1 MKSSI
6 RFNLYLYY
14 EKKKIA
20 NLDDLR
26 ENFNLD
32 DILDLFKTKE
42 LQLWLEFRSKEI
54 DKEYSKINKE
64 IEEIDNECLKINK
77 EIEEIDNEYSKINKE
92 IKEIDKEYSKIKNK
106 TEEIDKEHSKI
117 KNKGF
122 ELDTLTDDVLMLK
135 IYLVFFPNANIENTK
150 SKIKVIHDG
159 RVLREK
165 KLKELNEA
173 ENKYKK
179 TIDSIIPIYSD
190 HVNTLVK
197 IGGKEF
203 VETFKIINLIDNNYI
218 QLFELQCASLV
229 QKLSDNNCYF
239 ALLGLLTF
247 VNLRRIVLDKSDK
260 LTVYLWKKNHGS
272 VANFCK
278 LFVKKYHKKNKDYGK
293 YIKVKKINEI
303 YVSDKSVKKI
313 ESNGEFLILN
323 IPANCKVKNNNGQ
336 SIIVGNICKGNLKL
350 SPSRNLNILIDNDSI
365 TRQLHYIK
373 IR

>member
-1 MKSSI
+1 MKSSTK
-6 RFNLYLYY
+6 FNLYLYY
-14 EKKKIA
+14 EQKKIA

-42 LQLWLEFRSKEI
+42 LQHWLESRSEEIDDEYSKINKKIEEI
-54 DKEYSKINKE
+54 DKEYSKINNKT
-64 IEEIDNECLKINK
+64 EETDTEF
-77 EIEEIDNEYSKINKE
+77 
-92 IKEIDKEYSKIKNK
+92 SKIKNK
-106 TEEIDKEHSKI
+106 SI
-117 KNKGF
+117 
-122 ELDTLTDDVLMLK
+122 ELETLTDDVLMLK
-135 IYLVFFPNANIENTK
+135 IYLVFFPSANIENTK

-159 RVLREK
+159 RGQREE
-165 KLKELNEA
+165 KLKKLNEA
-173 ENKYKK
+173 EDKYEK
-179 TIDSIIPIYSD
+179 TIDSIILKYSD

-203 VETFKIINLIDNNYI
+203 VETFEIINHIDNNYI
-218 QLFELQCASLV
+218 QLFELHCASLV

-260 LTVYLWKKNHGS
+260 LTRFLWEDNHVS
-272 VANFCK
+272 VIDFCNS
-278 LFVKKYHKKNKDYGK
+278 FVKSYHKKNKDYNK
-293 YIKVKKINEI
+293 YIKVKKINTI
-303 YVSDKSVKKI
+303 FRLDKTDKKI
-313 ESNGEFLILN
+313 ESEGEFLILN
-323 IPANCKVKNNNGQ
+323 IPANCKVKNYNGK
-336 SIIVGNICKGNLKL
+336 SILVGNICKGNLKL